1 MLRPLLLHLS
11 HTRWARHFV
20 SRFHFARWAAARFVA
35 GETIEAA
42 IAAIRALNAK
52 GLNASLDHLGENVTT
67 AADAARATEDY
78 LCALDQIA
86 ASGIRSNI
94 SLKLTQLG
102 LEVDEALCRH
112 NLRRILEKAQA
123 TQNFVRLDMES
134 TAYTDQTIALFRA
147 LHREFDNLGL
157 VLQAYLYRTEK
168 DLITLVEEK
177 ARIRLCKGA
186 YDEPP
191 DKAFPHKAE
200 VDANYLKLAQN
211 LLDHAQALPP
221 AADAGR
227 QPPLAAIATH
237 DEKIIAAAKTYAAAA
252 ARNIPR
258 EYFEFQMLYGIR
270 RDLQEQLAAEGYP
283 VRIYVPYGT
292 EWYPY
297 FMRRLA
303 ERPANMWFFLSQL
316 LRG

>member
-11 HTRWARHFV
+11 HARWARNLV
-20 SRFHFARWAAARFVA
+20 TRFRFARRAAARFVA
-35 GETIEAA
+35 GETIEEA

-67 AADAARATEDY
+67 EADATCATEDY
-78 LCALDQIA
+78 LFALDQIA
-86 ASGIRSNI
+86 ASGIRSNV

-102 LEVDEALCRH
+102 LEVDEAICEY
-112 NLRRILEKAQA
+112 NLRRILEKARA

-134 TAYTDQTIALFRA
+134 TAYTDRTLAVFRA
-147 LHREFDNLGL
+147 LHCEFDNLGL

-168 DLITLVEEK
+168 DLIALMEEK
-177 ARIRLCKGA
+177 APIRLCKGA

-191 DKAFPHKAE
+191 DKAFPRKAD
-200 VDANYLKLAQN
+200 VDANYLKLARN
-211 LLDHAQALPP
+211 LLDHARALPP
-221 AADAGR
+221 ADSGR
-227 QPPLAAIATH
+227 RPPLAALATH
-237 DEKIIAAAKTYAAAA
+237 DEKMIVAAKTYAAAA
-252 ARNIPR
+252 ARKIPR

-270 RDLQEQLAAEGYP
+270 RDLQERLAAEGYR

-303 ERPANMWFFLSQL
+303 ERPANVWFFLSQL